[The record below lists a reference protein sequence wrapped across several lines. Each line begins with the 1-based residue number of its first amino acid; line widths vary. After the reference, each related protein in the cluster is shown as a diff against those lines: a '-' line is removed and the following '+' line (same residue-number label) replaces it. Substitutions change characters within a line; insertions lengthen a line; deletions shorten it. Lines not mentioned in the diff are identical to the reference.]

1 MAAAADHAAL
11 FVAGGAG
18 VMMGD
23 WRDKLMNP
31 FGAARRAAVP
41 RSPGSKGPTNEVVRT
56 VNGIRHKR
64 LGAGDIIVSEVGL
77 GTQRW
82 GSSDF
87 NGPDEELCHK
97 FMDRA
102 VLDGGV
108 NLIDTAEQYPIPS
121 TASDEGDTERIIG
134 RWMAKDKGRRQ
145 KVVLASKITGG
156 QNVNAKK
163 QARFEG
169 TLQRLGTDYL
179 DVYLLHWP
187 ARYSPQANWGQS
199 LEYKLD
205 FDIYSS
211 PRASRGDCRRDGR
224 HDP

>member
-1 MAAAADHAAL
+1 MHLLAL
-11 FVAGGAG
+11 CPGLAWQRPPTTRRSFVAGGAG

-31 FGAARRAAVP
+31 FGAAPAEAAVP

-102 VLDGGV
+102 VLDGGR
-108 NLIDTAEQYPIPS
+108 Q
-121 TASDEGDTERIIG
+121 G
-134 RWMAKDKGRRQ
+134 GRRSGWCHGG
-145 KVVLASKITGG
+145 AST
-156 QNVNAKK
+156 
-163 QARFEG
+163 
-169 TLQRLGTDYL
+169 
-179 DVYLLHWP
+179 
-187 ARYSPQANWGQS
+187 
-199 LEYKLD
+199 
-205 FDIYSS
+205 
-211 PRASRGDCRRDGR
+211 C
-224 HDP
+224 

>member
-1 MAAAADHAAL
+1 
-11 FVAGGAG
+11 
-18 VMMGD
+18 MMGD

-31 FGAARRAAVP
+31 FGAAPAEAAVP

-87 NGPDEELCHK
+87 NGPDEEPATSLW
-97 FMDRA
+97 
-102 VLDGGV
+102 
-108 NLIDTAEQYPIPS
+108 TARSS
-121 TASDEGDTERIIG
+121 TARQLDRHGGAVSDPVRPPRPEGDTERIIG

-145 KVVLASKITGG
+145 KVVLASKITGS
-156 QNVNAKK
+156 QNVNAKNIK
-163 QARFEG
+163 RDLRARSSASAP
-169 TLQRLGTDYL
+169 TTST
-179 DVYLLHWP
+179 YLLHWP
-187 ARYSPQANWGQS
+187 APGQLGQS

-205 FDIYSS
+205 FDIY
-211 PRASRGDCRRDGR
+211 RARAPPSRRLQARWAT
-224 HDP
+224 